1 MEVVKKTDAYVIVK
15 KRSGRFGVKNSE
27 GKWINGD
34 EKVKILVD
42 AGLVKAAVP
51 APKEEPAEEATEEA
65 TEEAAAAPEGG
76 EEAPAE
82 EAPAEA

>member
-1 MEVVKKTDAYVIVK
+1 MEVVKKTDAYIIVK
-15 KRSGRFGVKNSE
+15 KRSGRFGVKTQD

-34 EKVKILVD
+34 EKVKILVE

-51 APKEEPAEEATEEA
+51 AKKEEPVEEA

-76 EEAPAE
+76 EEAAAE

>member
-15 KRSGRFGVKNSE
+15 KRSGRYGVKNSE

-34 EKVKILVD
+34 EKVKILVE
-42 AGLVKAAVP
+42 AGLVKAAVAKAEP
-51 APKEEPAEEATEEA
+51 VEESTEEVAEAEEA
-65 TEEAAAAPEGG
+65 AP
-76 EEAPAE
+76 ADDAPPAE

>member
-15 KRSGRFGVKNSE
+15 KRSGRFGVKNSS

-34 EKVKILVD
+34 EKVKILVE

-51 APKEEPAEEATEEA
+51 KKEEPVEEPAEEATEA
-65 TEEAAAAPEGG
+65 
-76 EEAPAE
+76 APAE

>member
-15 KRSGRFGVKNSE
+15 KRSGRFGVKTQE

-34 EKVKILVD
+34 EKVKILVE

-51 APKEEPAEEATEEA
+51 APKEEPAEEA